1 MKMGCHFRFP
11 ISQRKRI
18 RPSQRPISSRSV
30 FKAPPH
36 KWLLIALGWEV
47 ALIAVLIQIPTVRE
61 AFGIIKPSFSD
72 LAIITG
78 FGLVVFAIIEATKVV
93 LRKKMPAGR
102 KINSLI

>member
-1 MKMGCHFRFP
+1 MIFFLFIIIELVIAINC
-11 ISQRKRI
+11 
-18 RPSQRPISSRSV
+18 RSLTHSI

-72 LAIITG
+72 LAIITS

-93 LRKKMPAGR
+93 LRKKMPAGK
-102 KINSLI
+102 KINPLP